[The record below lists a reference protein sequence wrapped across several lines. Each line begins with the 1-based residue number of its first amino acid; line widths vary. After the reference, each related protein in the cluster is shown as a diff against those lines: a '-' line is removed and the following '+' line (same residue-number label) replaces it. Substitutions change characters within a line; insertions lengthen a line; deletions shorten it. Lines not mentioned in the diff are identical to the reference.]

1 VAPACRAENGLG
13 HGYKKKKNNTKT
25 LWIHSVILLNR
36 CTISSVLDQGP
47 RSLKAMNFTLEK
59 ASILEGGDP
68 S

>member
-1 VAPACRAENGLG
+1 MDLG
-13 HGYKKKKNNTKT
+13 MAIKKKNNTKT